1 MRVLSGLLLGLV
13 LAATPADSTDAAPA
27 DTTTTPDLS
36 CVFDHFFQGTE
47 GPPPIIVRNQRRQ
60 ICLVCLATF
69 FREQKAPPR

>member
-47 GPPPIIVRNQRRQ
+47 GPPPR
-60 ICLVCLATF
+60 
-69 FREQKAPPR
+69 